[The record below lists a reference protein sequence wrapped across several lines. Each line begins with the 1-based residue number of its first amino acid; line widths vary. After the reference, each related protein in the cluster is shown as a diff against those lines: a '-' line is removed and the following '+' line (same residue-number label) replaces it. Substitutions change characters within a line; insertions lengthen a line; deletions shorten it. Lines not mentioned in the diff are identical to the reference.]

1 MAKDDKRKVVAEP
14 HARYYGTELGEE
26 SLVAGAD
33 ARRGSTRLDAWLSRS
48 NASR

>member
-1 MAKDDKRKVVAEP
+1 LA
-14 HARYYGTELGEE
+14 EE

-48 NASR
+48 NSSVKA